1 MSGAELLWRYSAH
14 DDEDDEDDK
23 DSWMVYGG
31 ACDLGRRQYR
41 ILFGSEVVE
50 TEFSVDLDDVEDD
63 WKIHGLVFAQK
74 ANALIAVATRKSCDA
89 FVNAVHELLH
99 TDPWL
104 SSLPTIEDVD

>member
-1 MSGAELLWRYSAH
+1 MSSAELLWRYSAH
-14 DDEDDEDDK
+14 DDEDDK

-31 ACDLGRRQYR
+31 TCDLGRRQYR

-74 ANALIAVATRKSCDA
+74 ANALIAIASTRNSCDA
-89 FVNAVHELLH
+89 FITAVHVLLH

-104 SSLPTIEDVD
+104 SSLPTIEDID